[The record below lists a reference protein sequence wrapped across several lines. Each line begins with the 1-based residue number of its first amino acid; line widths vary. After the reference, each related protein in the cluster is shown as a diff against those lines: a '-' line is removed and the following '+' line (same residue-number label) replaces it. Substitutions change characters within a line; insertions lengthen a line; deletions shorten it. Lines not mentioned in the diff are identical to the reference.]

1 MEDGRIIFVVAI
13 GGLLLLLLFWM
24 IWDKIKHPKE
34 LEKLISAAQVLGLT
48 YQPENPEIITKF
60 GHLSFL
66 DSLKTEAVQVLSG
79 QMGKTYIHLFFLSTE
94 KERYAKYVIDIR
106 RVILLHS
113 PKVNLPYFCL
123 RPEQAVQKAVSR
135 LLRVDW
141 WLHIGSPAEGSEQSA
156 LEGIKF
162 PEDPD
167 FSNLF
172 DLVGEKE
179 TTRRLF
185 DPDVRRYLKNH
196 PHKRVMTI
204 QGYKDALLW
213 TSDMYVLNH
222 KNIGSYVQQA
232 TYLFELFVSRA
243 EDFGKHKDF

>member
-1 MEDGRIIFVVAI
+1 MEEGRIIFVVVI
-13 GGLLLLLLFWM
+13 GGLLLLLLSWM
-24 IWDKIKHPKE
+24 IWDKIRHPEE
-34 LEKLISAAQVLGLT
+34 LKKLISAAQVLGLT

-66 DSLKTEAVQVLSG
+66 HSLKTEAVHVLSG
-79 QMGKTYIHLFFLSTE
+79 QIGKTYIYLFFLSTQRE
-94 KERYAKYVIDIR
+94 QYARYRIDSR
-106 RVILLHS
+106 RVIILHS
-113 PKVNLPYFCL
+113 PKAGLPYFCL
-123 RPEQAVQKAVSR
+123 RPEHAVQEAVSR
-135 LLRVDW
+135 LARVDW
-141 WLHIGSPAEGSEQSA
+141 WLGIGSPDEGLEQST
-156 LEGIKF
+156 LEDIKF

-167 FSNLF
+167 FSSLF

-196 PHKRVMTI
+196 PHKRVMTM
-204 QGYKDALLW
+204 QGYRDALLW

-232 TYLFELFVSRA
+232 TYLFELFASRA
-243 EDFGKHKDF
+243 KDFGRHKDL